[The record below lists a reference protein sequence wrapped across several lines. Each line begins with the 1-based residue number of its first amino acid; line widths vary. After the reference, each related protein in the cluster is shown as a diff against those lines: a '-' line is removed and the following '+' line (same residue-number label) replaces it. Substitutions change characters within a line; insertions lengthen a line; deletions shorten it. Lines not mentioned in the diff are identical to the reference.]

1 MLHFLVLAIFR
12 NKKTK
17 IATMRPRHFL
27 GCHHL
32 YKNLSSKYD
41 KFNPFFFLWKIWQLK
56 KAFSSKNSF
65 GQVISPIVF
74 FVFGVGM
81 GTVAVAAARQTIG
94 NVF

>member
-74 FVFGVGM
+74 FFRCGDGDS
-81 GTVAVAAARQTIG
+81 GGGGGGEENHR
-94 NVF
+94 